1 MRRKDQ
7 LRATKL
13 KHVARRIKHGSSK
26 PRRLTPVKRA
36 AEAERDYAA
45 SGRDRPQTVRLD
57 QLRAEANYHRQ
68 CLDLYR
74 ARLYGGRA
82 TNLARLEEFRRASVT
97 AAERL
102 WRARDNASPARPPDQ
117 P

>member
-1 MRRKDQ
+1 M
-7 LRATKL
+7 T
-13 KHVARRIKHGSSK
+13 H
-26 PRRLTPVKRA
+26 
-36 AEAERDYAA
+36 
-45 SGRDRPQTVRLD
+45 PQTARLD

-68 CLDLYR
+68 RIDLYR

-82 TNLARLEEFRRASVT
+82 TDLARLEEFQRASDS

-102 WRARDNASPARPPDQ
+102 RRARDTAAPVRPPDQ